1 MDFGSGTPKR
11 AKRPL
16 NIRDSRN
23 LTKKNLENYAEA
35 ALDGRYPSAVQL
47 YPTPPTQD
55 ISLESFEDLAVQRL
69 RVSYS
74 RFYKF
79 SLREFCVCVTVHVVR
94 VFII

>member
-55 ISLESFEDLAVQRL
+55 ISLESFEDLAVQR
-69 RVSYS
+69 
-74 RFYKF
+74 
-79 SLREFCVCVTVHVVR
+79 VR
-94 VFII
+94 GSNN